1 MDRRM
6 VGEEGGVTMT
16 EKKKFQVPH
25 SMAIIV
31 AAMILAS
38 ILTYLI
44 PGGNF
49 ERVVNDAGKTVVVP
63 GSFTYVE
70 QTPVNPLTI
79 LDYVFSGL
87 TSAGSIIFA
96 LLCAG
101 GGLGIVLATGMFQ
114 CAACTFSKKAKG
126 KEWVVVAVLMMLF
139 ALLCIPINLNYFIP
153 FAPLGIIVAMAMGYD
168 AIVGISIIMIGGAV
182 GFSCGAMNLSN
193 TGTAQAIAELP
204 VFSGMGYRLF
214 CMIPFL
220 IVSIVYI
227 VLYGRKVKADPTK
240 SYIYGN
246 KVDFGDFDP
255 ENVPAFEKRH
265 IPVAIVVVV
274 SLLYMIYVAIFS
286 DLSFHTSAT
295 IFLYMGLLAGIAY
308 RMPVNEMCK
317 QFCNGVKGMASTGIL
332 IGFAYAI
339 SGILSAGN
347 VMDTVVNA
355 LANGLAYVPPI
366 MQAPAMFLMHII
378 VNLFVTSGS
387 GQAAVTMPIFIPVA
401 DLVGMSRQTAV
412 LAFNFGDGFCNF
424 ILPHAAATMGFV
436 GCANIPFT
444 KWFRFVIKL
453 FAIWVVVGCALLMAA
468 TLIHY

>member
-1 MDRRM
+1 MSKL
-6 VGEEGGVTMT
+6 
-16 EKKKFQVPH
+16 KKLQVPH

-31 AAMILAS
+31 AAMLLAS

-44 PGGNF
+44 PCGSF
-49 ERVVNDAGKTVVVP
+49 ERTVNEAGKTVVVP
-63 GSFTYVE
+63 GSFSFID

-79 LDYVFSGL
+79 LNYVFAGL
-87 TSAGSIIFA
+87 EDAGSIIFS

-114 CAACTFSKKAKG
+114 GAACTFSKKAKG
-126 KEWVVVAVLMMLF
+126 KEWVVVAVLMVLF

-153 FAPLGIIVAMAMGYD
+153 FAPLGIIVATAMGYD
-168 AIVGISIIMIGGAV
+168 AIVGISIIMLGGAV
-182 GFSCGAMNLSN
+182 GFSCGAMNLPN

-220 IVSIVYI
+220 VVSI
-227 VLYGRKVKADPTK
+227 LYVIHYGNKIKKDPTK

-246 KVDFGDFDP
+246 KADLGDFDP
-255 ENVPAFEKRH
+255 DHVPEFERRH
-265 IPVAIVVVV
+265 IPVLIVVGIAIV
-274 SLLYMIYVAIFS
+274 YMIYVAIFS
-286 DLSFHTSAT
+286 SLTFHSSAT

-308 RMPVNEMCK
+308 RMPLNEMCK
-317 QFCNGVKGMASTGIL
+317 QFCVGVKGMATTGVL

-339 SGILSAGN
+339 SGILAAGN
-347 VMDTVVNA
+347 VMDTVVYS
-355 LANGLAYVPPI
+355 LANLLSYVPPI
-366 MQAPAMFLMHII
+366 MQAPAMFIMHVI
-378 VNLFVTSGS
+378 VNFFVTSGS
-387 GQAAVTMPIFIPVA
+387 GQAAITMPIFIPVA

-444 KWFRFVIKL
+444 KWFRFIITL
-453 FAIWVVVGCALLMAA
+453 FLIWVVVGILLLMGASA
-468 TLIHY
+468 IGY

>member
-1 MDRRM
+1 M
-6 VGEEGGVTMT
+6 VGEERGVTMT

-79 LDYVFSGL
+79 LDYVFSR
-87 TSAGSIIFA
+87 
-96 LLCAG
+96 
-101 GGLGIVLATGMFQ
+101 
-114 CAACTFSKKAKG
+114 
-126 KEWVVVAVLMMLF
+126 
-139 ALLCIPINLNYFIP
+139 
-153 FAPLGIIVAMAMGYD
+153 
-168 AIVGISIIMIGGAV
+168 
-182 GFSCGAMNLSN
+182 
-193 TGTAQAIAELP
+193 
-204 VFSGMGYRLF
+204 MGYRLF

-220 IVSIVYI
+220 VVSIVYI

-255 ENVPAFEKRH
+255 ENVPTFEKRH
-265 IPVAIVVVV
+265 IPVAIVVVI

-366 MQAPAMFLMHII
+366 MQAPAMFIMHII

>member
-1 MDRRM
+1 
-6 VGEEGGVTMT
+6 
-16 EKKKFQVPH
+16 
-25 SMAIIV
+25 
-31 AAMILAS
+31 
-38 ILTYLI
+38 
-44 PGGNF
+44 
-49 ERVVNDAGKTVVVP
+49 
-63 GSFTYVE
+63 
-70 QTPVNPLTI
+70 
-79 LDYVFSGL
+79 
-87 TSAGSIIFA
+87 
-96 LLCAG
+96 
-101 GGLGIVLATGMFQ
+101 
-114 CAACTFSKKAKG
+114 
-126 KEWVVVAVLMMLF
+126 
-139 ALLCIPINLNYFIP
+139 
-153 FAPLGIIVAMAMGYD
+153 
-168 AIVGISIIMIGGAV
+168 
-182 GFSCGAMNLSN
+182 MNLSN

-220 IVSIVYI
+220 IVSIIYI
-227 VLYGRKVKADPTK
+227 VVYGNKVKADPKK

-255 ENVPAFEKRH
+255 DNLPAFEKRH
-265 IPVAIVVVV
+265 IPVAIVVVIA
-274 SLLYMIYVAIFS
+274 LLYMIYVAIFS
-286 DLSFHTSAT
+286 DLSFHSSAT

-317 QFCNGVKGMASTGIL
+317 QFCNGVKGMAPTGIL

-347 VMDTVVNA
+347 VMDTVVNTM
-355 LANGLAYVPPI
+355 ANGPSI
-366 MQAPAMFLMHII
+366 FQAPVMFLMHIV

-444 KWFRFVIKL
+444 KWFSFIIKL
-453 FAIWVVVGCALLMAA
+453 FAMWVLIGIVLLMAA
-468 TLIHY
+468 TMIHY